1 MTKILFKNGNVFYHN
16 KLQKLDV
23 LIENDRIAAI
33 AQELTDADEIIDLK
47 GNLLTPGFVDIHV
60 HLREPGFEHK
70 ETIATGTNSA
80 KYGGYTHLV
89 AMANTIPCMD
99 DVETIKDFA
108 NRVEKD
114 AKVHTYTYSAITKEL
129 RGLEL
134 VDFKAN
140 NEEKIVV
147 GFSDDG
153 RGVQS
158 KEMMEKAMKEAKA
171 IDSIIVA
178 HCEDENELQPGAC
191 INEGNYA
198 K

>member
-1 MTKILFKNGNVFYHN
+1 MTKILFKNGNVFYHG

-23 LIENDRIAAI
+23 LIEGKKIIEINENIDV
-33 AQELTDADEIIDLK
+33 ADKVIDLK
-47 GNLLTPGFVDIHV
+47 GKLLTPGFVDLHV

-178 HCEDENELQPGAC
+178 HCEDESELQPGAC
-191 INEGNYA
+191 INE
-198 K
+198 